1 MSDVGRMAGV
11 SAQTVSRFFTGTGYV
26 SEDTRSRI
34 QHAIDTLGYRPNRI
48 ARNLHVARTD
58 TIGVLTVGDFNYGSA
73 QTLTGMSAGAQEA
86 DVSLITAH
94 LELSEKL
101 RPRQVQVA
109 IERMISMRVDGIIV
123 SARIEG
129 LEGILIETVRD
140 EVPVVVIAGRPDTS
154 VDSIVAD
161 SYTAGSLV
169 MSHLLELGHRSIVY
183 LAGPVDSD
191 ESRERERAYH
201 RSMSHAGIPALPIV
215 AGGDW
220 TSIAG
225 YNAGLG
231 ANFESFTAVF
241 AGNDELALGF
251 MAAARERGL
260 SIPEDFSIAG
270 VDDMPEARFFAPALT
285 TARLDFLTLGRKAFE
300 MIRRRVETG
309 ESQERLLI
317 APQLVVRRSTAIR
330 NVDPSIE

>member
-26 SEDTRSRI
+26 GDETRLRI
-34 QHAIDTLGYRPNRI
+34 QHAIDALGYRPNRI
-48 ARNLHVARTD
+48 ARNLHVSRTD

-73 QTLTGMSAGAQEA
+73 QTLTGMSAGAQDA
-86 DVSLITAH
+86 DVALITTH
-94 LELSEKL
+94 LELGETP

-109 IERMISMRVDGIIV
+109 IERMISMRVDGIII

-129 LEGILIETVRD
+129 LEGILVETVRD
-140 EVPVVVIAGRPDTS
+140 DVPVVVIAGRPDTS

-161 SYTAGSLV
+161 SFTAGSLV
-169 MSHLLELGHRSIVY
+169 MTHLLGLGHRSIVY

-201 RSMSHAGIPALPIV
+201 RAMSQAGIPALPIV

-231 ANFESFTAVF
+231 VDFSSFTAIF

-270 VDDMPEARFFAPALT
+270 VDDMPEARFFTPALT
-285 TARLDFLTLGRKAFE
+285 TARLDFSTLGRGAFD
-300 MIRRRVETG
+300 MIRRRVDTG
-309 ESQERLLI
+309 EPQDRVLV
-317 APQLVVRRSTAIR
+317 APQLVVRRSTAA
-330 NVDPSIE
+330 PSTS